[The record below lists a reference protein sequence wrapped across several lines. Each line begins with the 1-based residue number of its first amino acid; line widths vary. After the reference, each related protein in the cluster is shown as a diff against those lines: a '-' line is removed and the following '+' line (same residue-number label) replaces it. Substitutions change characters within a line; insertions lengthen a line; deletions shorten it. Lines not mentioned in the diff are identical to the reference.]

1 MPGLGEIARSLFGV
15 YRLARLDPG
24 GMNDL
29 DLSIGGFW
37 RSFFAMVIVAPGY
50 AVLVARKLA
59 GFESEVVMGW
69 AIGVEVVAY
78 VIGWIAFPIAA
89 IFLTRMFGLAH
100 NYVPLIVAT
109 NWANVLQMA
118 VFLAAMLLAAGLST
132 EFGGLVLLIAT
143 LAVVAYQWLVIRI
156 SLDTTGMTAF
166 TMLAVDLV
174 LSSFVNLFADAM
186 SA

>member
-1 MPGLGEIARSLFGV
+1 MPGLNEIARSLFGV
-15 YRLARLDPG
+15 YRLARLDAD

-50 AVLVARKLA
+50 AVLVAQKLA
-59 GFESEVVMGW
+59 AAEGEVPLAW
-69 AIGVEVVAY
+69 AIVVEVVAY
-78 VIGWIAFPIAA
+78 VVGWIAFPIAA

-100 NYVPLIVAT
+100 NYVPLVVAT
-109 NWANVLQMA
+109 NWAAVLQMA
-118 VFLAAMLLAAGLST
+118 VVLGAILLAAGLST
-132 EFGGLVLLIAT
+132 ELGGLVMLAAT
-143 LAVVAYQWLVIRI
+143 LAVVAYQWLVIRV

-174 LSSFVNLFADAM
+174 LSSIVNLLADAM
-186 SA
+186 SV